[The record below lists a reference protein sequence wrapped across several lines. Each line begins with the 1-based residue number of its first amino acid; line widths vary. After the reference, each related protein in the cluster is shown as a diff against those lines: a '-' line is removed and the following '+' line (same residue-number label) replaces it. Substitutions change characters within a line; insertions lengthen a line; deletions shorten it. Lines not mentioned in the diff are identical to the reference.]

1 MAETQSY
8 KDKTAGLEN
17 PSSAVKKHRTS
28 NQNRE
33 RRFFTVKERR
43 LPLSSAETSERTK
56 IY

>member
-33 RRFFTVKERR
+33 RRFFTVKKRR
-43 LPLSSAETSERTK
+43 SPL
-56 IY
+56 